1 MFNRKAKFTTAAI
14 VLAILIAAVLIYNYA
29 AKDNSTP
36 KDTKSLAESSF
47 PQTLQGLSLTQVV
60 SGPQAI
66 GMISKLHGSDITIKQ
81 GYIASYQGN
90 QAQIMIW
97 ISESNNEKEA
107 VQLFEV
113 MDKKISAAGEA
124 GSGQAP
130 FTERRQL
137 NFSGT
142 DVIAVK
148 GMGMENYYYQAGNK
162 VYWVAAGGV
171 DPVKTLEAIMKIL

>member
-1 MFNRKAKFTTAAI
+1 MFNKKAKFITSGI
-14 VLAILIAAVLIYNYA
+14 VLAILIAAALIYN
-29 AKDNSTP
+29 STS
-36 KDTKSLAESSF
+36 KDTKSLTESSF
-47 PQTLQGLSLTQVV
+47 PQNLQGLSLTQVV

-66 GMISKLHGSDITIKQ
+66 GMISKLHGSDIAIKQ

-107 VQLFEV
+107 IELFKI
-113 MDKKISAAGEA
+113 MDKKISAPGEA
-124 GSGQAP
+124 GSGQPP
-130 FTERRQL
+130 FTDRRQL
-137 NFSGT
+137 KLNGT

-148 GMGMENYYYQAGNK
+148 GMGMENYYYQAGTK

-171 DPVKTLEAIMKIL
+171 DPIMTLEAIMKIL